1 MLKAIKVRLYPNT
14 KQQQHLAQS
23 FGCARWYWNY
33 SLALTQKT
41 YQETGKGLSRGAI
54 QGLLPQLKKE
64 YEWLTEPYS
73 QCLQVV
79 ALNLSNAFI
88 NFFEGRGKFPRF
100 KTKGNKQSISYPQN
114 VKVKD
119 GYIKFPKLKLVE
131 AKISKR
137 TLEQALHV
145 RDSEAGESAKRIEG
159 TVKTVTISQVPSGKY
174 YASIL
179 VDDGIDKPEPSSE
192 GKCIGLD
199 VGISD
204 ICVTSEGSKYN
215 NPRWFKKHQK
225 NLKRKQQKLARK
237 QLGSNNRYKARKLAA
252 KVYEKVSNCRL
263 DFLHKLSRKI
273 VDENQVIAVEN
284 LNVKGMV
291 KNPKIALAIS
301 NVGWGMLNTML
312 KYKAE
317 WAGKVYIQV
326 DRFFPS
332 SKLHNKCLYRI
343 DARWSVPTF
352 LRNGDALQG
361 IPLDVRFWD
370 CPNCGEKHIDRDINA
385 AENIRDE
392 ALRLLALGRKATA
405 HGGTVSQGSGREK
418 STTERVP
425 TK

>member
-1 MLKAIKVRLYPNT
+1 MVIYYRVKLFLIMLKAVKVRLYPNSE
-14 KQQQHLAQS
+14 QRNHLAQS
-23 FGCARWYWNY
+23 FGCARWYWNH

-41 YQETGKGLSRGAI
+41 YQETGLGLSRGAI

-64 YEWLTEPYS
+64 HEWLKEPYS

-79 ALNLSNAFI
+79 ALNLSRAFI
-88 NFFEGRGKFPRF
+88 NFFEGRGRFPRF
-100 KTKGNKQSISYPQN
+100 KSKGNKQSISYPQN
-114 VKVKD
+114 VKVLD

-131 AKISKR
+131 VKISKP
-137 TLEQALHV
+137 
-145 RDSEAGESAKRIEG
+145 IEG
-159 TVKTVTISQVPSGKY
+159 TVKTVTVSQVPSGKY

-179 VDDGIDKPEPSSE
+179 VDDGTPLPLASPLIGGTQGGND
-192 GKCIGLD
+192 GKVIGLD

-204 ICVTSEGSKYN
+204 ICVTSDGSKYN
-215 NPRWFKKHQK
+215 NPHWFKKHKK
-225 NLKRKQQKLARK
+225 NLKRKQQKLAKK
-237 QLGSNNRYKARKLAA
+237 QLGSNRRYKARKLAA
-252 KVYEKVSNCRL
+252 KVYEKISNCRL
-263 DFLHKLSRKI
+263 DFLHKLSRRI
-273 VDENQVIAVEN
+273 VDENQVIAVET

-291 KNPKIALAIS
+291 KNPKLSLAIA

-317 WAGKVYIQV
+317 WSGKIYMQV

-343 DARWSVPTF
+343 EK
-352 LRNGDALQG
+352 L
-361 IPLDVRFWD
+361 PLDVRFWD
-370 CPNCGEKHIDRDINA
+370 CSNCGEKHIDRDINA
-385 AENIRDE
+385 ARNIRDE

-425 TK
+425 AK

>member
-1 MLKAIKVRLYPNT
+1 MLKAVKVRLYPT
-14 KQQQHLAQS
+14 IEQRTHLAQS

-41 YQETGKGLSRGAI
+41 YSETGKGLSRGAI
-54 QGLLPQLKKE
+54 QGLLPNLKKE
-64 YEWLTEPYS
+64 FEWLKEPYS

-100 KTKGNKQSISYPQN
+100 KCKGNKQSISYPQN
-114 VKVKD
+114 VKILD
-119 GYIKFPKLKLVE
+119 DCIKFPKLKLVK
-131 AKISKR
+131 AKISKP
-137 TLEQALHV
+137 L
-145 RDSEAGESAKRIEG
+145 EG

-179 VDDGIDKPEPSSE
+179 IDDGKDKPVISDR
-192 GKCIGLD
+192 GKGIGLD

-204 ICVTSEGSKYN
+204 ICVTSDGSKYN
-215 NPRWFKKHQK
+215 NPRWFKKHQL

-237 QLGSNNRYKARKLAA
+237 QPGSRNRYKARKLAA
-252 KVYEKVSNCRL
+252 KVYEKISNCRL
-263 DFLHKLSRKI
+263 DFWHKLSRRI

-291 KNPKIALAIS
+291 KNPKLALAIA

-317 WAGKVYIQV
+317 WAGKVYIQI

-332 SKLHNKCLYRI
+332 SKLHNKCLYQI
-343 DARWSVPTF
+343 DK
-352 LRNGDALQG
+352 L
-361 IPLDVRFWD
+361 PLDIRYWD
-370 CPNCGEKHIDRDINA
+370 CPKCGTKHIDRDINA
-385 AENIRDE
+385 AQNIRDE
-392 ALRLLALGRKATA
+392 ALRLLALGRRATA

-418 STTERVP
+418 STTELVP
-425 TK
+425 MK

>member
-1 MLKAIKVRLYPNT
+1 MLLSYQINLLVIMLRAVKVRLYPNSEQRT
-14 KQQQHLAQS
+14 HLAQS
-23 FGCARWYWNY
+23 FGCARWYWNH

-41 YQETGKGLSRGAI
+41 YQETGLGLSRGAI

-64 YEWLTEPYS
+64 HEWLSEPYS

-88 NFFEGRGKFPRF
+88 NFFEGRGRFPRF
-100 KTKGNKQSISYPQN
+100 KAKGNKQSISYPQN
-114 VKVKD
+114 VKVQS

-131 AKISKR
+131 AKISR
-137 TLEQALHV
+137 PIL
-145 RDSEAGESAKRIEG
+145 G

-179 VDDGIDKPEPSSE
+179 VDDGTPLPKAGGWGTQGGSKD
-192 GKCIGLD
+192 KCIGLD

-204 ICVTSEGSKYN
+204 ICVTSDGSKYN
-215 NPRWFKKHQK
+215 NPRWFKKHHK

-263 DFLHKLSRKI
+263 DFLHKLSRRI

-291 KNPKIALAIS
+291 KNPKLALAIS

-317 WAGKVYIQV
+317 WAGLVYMQV

-343 DARWSVPTF
+343 DK
-352 LRNGDALQG
+352 L
-361 IPLDVRFWD
+361 PLDVRFWD

-405 HGGTVSQGSGREK
+405 HGGTVSLGSGRKK

>member
-1 MLKAIKVRLYPNT
+1 MLKAVKVRLYPN
-14 KQQQHLAQS
+14 QEQRIHLAQS

-41 YQETGKGLSRGAI
+41 YSQTGKGLSRGAI

-64 YEWLTEPYS
+64 YEWLSEPYS

-100 KTKGNKQSISYPQN
+100 KAKGNKKSISYPQN
-114 VKVKD
+114 VKVLD
-119 GYIKFPKLKLVE
+119 GYIQFPKLKLVE
-131 AKISKR
+131 AKIS
-137 TLEQALHV
+137 QP
-145 RDSEAGESAKRIEG
+145 IEG

-174 YASIL
+174 YASLL
-179 VDDGIDKPEPSSE
+179 VDDGKDNPESSSN

-204 ICVTSEGSKYN
+204 ICVTSDGSKYN
-215 NPRWFKKHQK
+215 NLRWFKKHQK

-237 QLGSNNRYKARKLAA
+237 QKDSNNRYKARKLAA

-263 DFLHKLSRKI
+263 DFLHKLSRRI

-291 KNPKIALAIS
+291 KNPKLALAIS

-317 WAGKVYIQV
+317 WAGKTYLQI

-332 SKLHNKCLYRI
+332 SKLHNKCLYQI
-343 DARWSVPTF
+343 DK
-352 LRNGDALQG
+352 L
-361 IPLDVRFWD
+361 PLDVRFWD
-370 CPNCGEKHIDRDINA
+370 CPKCGTKHIDRDLNA
-385 AENIRDE
+385 AQNIRDE
-392 ALRLLALGRKATA
+392 ALRLLALGRRATA
-405 HGGTVSQGSGREK
+405 HGGTVSRGSGREK
-418 STTERVP
+418 STTELVP
-425 TK
+425 MN

>member
-1 MLKAIKVRLYPNT
+1 MLKSVKVRLYPNT
-14 KQQQHLAQS
+14 QQRTHLAQS

-41 YQETGKGLSRGAI
+41 YQQTGKGLSRGAI

-64 YEWLTEPYS
+64 HEWLKSPYS

-88 NFFEGRGKFPRF
+88 NFFEGRGRFPRF
-100 KTKGNKQSISYPQN
+100 KAKGNKQSISYPQN
-114 VKVKD
+114 VKILD

-131 AKISKR
+131 AKISR
-137 TLEQALHV
+137 
-145 RDSEAGESAKRIEG
+145 SIEG
-159 TVKTVTISQVPSGKY
+159 IVKTVTISQVPSGKY

-179 VDDGIDKPEPSSE
+179 VEDGTDIPKHSSE

-204 ICVTSEGSKYN
+204 ICVTSDGSKYN

-225 NLKRKQQKLARK
+225 NLKRKQQKQARK

-263 DFLHKLSRKI
+263 DFLHKLSRRI

-284 LNVKGMV
+284 LNVKSMV
-291 KNPKIALAIS
+291 RNPKLALAIS

-317 WAGKVYIQV
+317 WAGKVYMQV

-343 DARWSVPTF
+343 DK
-352 LRNGDALQG
+352 L
-361 IPLDVRFWD
+361 PLDVRFWD

-418 STTERVP
+418 STTELVP

>member
-1 MLKAIKVRLYPNT
+1 MRDVLQFYHIHFLVIMLKAVKVRLYPNSEQ
-14 KQQQHLAQS
+14 KRHLAQS

-33 SLALTQKT
+33 SLALTQET

-54 QGLLPQLKKE
+54 QSLLPGLKKE
-64 YEWLTEPYS
+64 FEWLTEPYS

-88 NFFEGRGKFPRF
+88 NFFEGRGRFPRF
-100 KTKGNKQSISYPQN
+100 KAKGNKQSISYPQN
-114 VKVKD
+114 VKVLD

-131 AKISKR
+131 AKISKP
-137 TLEQALHV
+137 
-145 RDSEAGESAKRIEG
+145 IEG
-159 TVKTVTISQVPSGKY
+159 IVKTVTISQVPSGKY

-179 VDDGIDKPEPSSE
+179 VDNEIEIPQASDQ
-192 GKCIGLD
+192 GKVVGLD

-204 ICVTSEGSKYN
+204 ICVTSDGSKYN
-215 NPRWFKKHQK
+215 NPRWFKKHQQ

-237 QLGSNNRYKARKLAA
+237 QKDSHRRYKARKLAA

-263 DFLHKLSRKI
+263 DFLHKLSRRI

-291 KNPKIALAIS
+291 KNPKLALAIS

-317 WAGKVYIQV
+317 WSGKIYMQV

-332 SKLHNKCLYRI
+332 SKLHNKCLYHI
-343 DARWSVPTF
+343 DK
-352 LRNGDALQG
+352 L
-361 IPLDVRFWD
+361 PLDVRFWD

-385 AENIRDE
+385 AQNIRDE

-405 HGGTVSQGSGREK
+405 HGGIVRLGSGREK
-418 STTERVP
+418 STTEQIPV
-425 TK
+425 K

>member
-1 MLKAIKVRLYPNT
+1 MLKAVKVRLYPNT
-14 KQQQHLAQS
+14 EQQKHLAQS
-23 FGCARWYWNY
+23 FGCARWYWNH

-54 QGLLPQLKKE
+54 QGLLPELKKQ

-88 NFFEGRGKFPRF
+88 NFFEGRGRFPRF
-100 KTKGNKQSISYPQN
+100 KAKGNKQSISYPQN
-114 VKVKD
+114 VKVLD
-119 GYIKFPKLKLVE
+119 EYIKFPKLKLVK
-131 AKISKR
+131 AKISK
-137 TLEQALHV
+137 
-145 RDSEAGESAKRIEG
+145 SIEG

-179 VDDGIDKPEPSSE
+179 VDDGINNPEPSSK

-199 VGISD
+199 VGVSD

-215 NPRWFKKHQK
+215 NPRWFKKHHK

-237 QLGSNNRYKARKLAA
+237 QKSSNNRYKARKLAA

-263 DFLHKLSRKI
+263 DFLHKLSRRI
-273 VDENQVIAVEN
+273 VDENQVVAVEN

-291 KNPKIALAIS
+291 RNSKLALAIS

-317 WAGKVYIQV
+317 WGGKVYMQV

-343 DARWSVPTF
+343 EK
-352 LRNGDALQG
+352 L
-361 IPLDVRFWD
+361 PLDVRFWD

-385 AENIRDE
+385 ACNIRDE

-418 STTERVP
+418 STTELVP

>member
-1 MLKAIKVRLYPNT
+1 MLKAVKVRLYPNT
-14 KQQQHLAQS
+14 EQRQHLAQS
-23 FGCARWYWNY
+23 FGCARWYWNH

-64 YEWLTEPYS
+64 YEWLSEPYS

-100 KTKGNKQSISYPQN
+100 KAKGSKQSISYPQN
-114 VKVKD
+114 VKILE
-119 GYIKFPKLKLVE
+119 GYIKFPKLKLVST
-131 AKISKR
+131 KVSKP
-137 TLEQALHV
+137 
-145 RDSEAGESAKRIEG
+145 IEG
-159 TVKTVTISQVPSGKY
+159 TVKTVTISQVSSGKY

-179 VDDGIDKPEPSSE
+179 VDDGIGTPEPSSD

-204 ICVTSEGSKYN
+204 ICVTSDGSKYN
-215 NPRWFKKHQK
+215 NPKWFKKHQK

-237 QLGSNNRYKARKLAA
+237 QKGSNNRYKARKLAA

-263 DFLHKLSRKI
+263 DFLHKLSRRI
-273 VDENQVIAVEN
+273 VDKNQVIAVEN

-291 KNPKIALAIS
+291 KNSKLALAIS

-317 WAGKVYIQV
+317 WEGKIYIQV

-343 DARWSVPTF
+343 DK
-352 LRNGDALQG
+352 L
-361 IPLDVRFWD
+361 PLNVRFWD
-370 CPNCGEKHIDRDINA
+370 CPKCGIKHIDRDINA

-418 STTERVP
+418 STTEQVP
-425 TK
+425 AK

>member
-1 MLKAIKVRLYPNT
+1 MLKAVKVRLYPNT
-14 KQQQHLAQS
+14 EQRQQLAQS
-23 FGCARWYWNY
+23 FGCARWYWNH

-64 YEWLTEPYS
+64 HEWLRSPYS
-73 QCLQVV
+73 QCLQMV

-88 NFFEGRGKFPRF
+88 NFFEGRGRFPRF
-100 KTKGNKQSISYPQN
+100 KAKGNKQSISYPQN
-114 VKVKD
+114 VKVLD

-131 AKISKR
+131 AKISKP
-137 TLEQALHV
+137 
-145 RDSEAGESAKRIEG
+145 IEG

-179 VDDGIDKPEPSSE
+179 VDNGKENPESSSE

-215 NPRWFKKHQK
+215 NPRWFKNHQK

-237 QLGSNNRYKARKLAA
+237 QNGSNNRHKARKLAA
-252 KVYEKVSNCRL
+252 KVYELVSNCRL
-263 DFLHKLSRKI
+263 DFLHKLSRRI

-291 KNPKIALAIS
+291 RNPKLALAIA
-301 NVGWGMLNTML
+301 NVGWGILNTML

-317 WAGKVYIQV
+317 WAGKVYMQV

-343 DARWSVPTF
+343 DK
-352 LRNGDALQG
+352 L
-361 IPLDVRFWD
+361 PLDVRFWD

-418 STTERVP
+418 STTKLVP

>member
-1 MLKAIKVRLYPNT
+1 MLQAVKVRLYPNSE
-14 KQQQHLAQS
+14 QRRHLAQS

-33 SLALTQKT
+33 SLALTQKN
-41 YQETGKGLSRGAI
+41 YQETAKGLSRGAI

-100 KTKGNKQSISYPQN
+100 KAKGNKQSISYPQN
-114 VKVKD
+114 VKVLD

-131 AKISKR
+131 AKISKP
-137 TLEQALHV
+137 
-145 RDSEAGESAKRIEG
+145 IEG

-179 VDDGIDKPEPSSE
+179 VDDGVDTPEASSE

-199 VGISD
+199 VGISE

-237 QLGSNNRYKARKLAA
+237 QLGSKNRYKARKLAA

-263 DFLHKLSRKI
+263 DFLHKLSRRI

-291 KNPKIALAIS
+291 KNPKLALAIS

-317 WAGKVYIQV
+317 WSGKVYMQI

-332 SKLHNKCLYRI
+332 SKLHNKCLYQI
-343 DARWSVPTF
+343 DK
-352 LRNGDALQG
+352 L
-361 IPLDVRFWD
+361 PLDVRFWD
-370 CPNCGEKHIDRDINA
+370 CPKCGEKHIDRDINTA
-385 AENIRDE
+385 KNIRDE

-405 HGGTVSQGSGREK
+405 HGGTVRLRSGREK
-418 STTERVP
+418 STTEQVLR
-425 TK
+425 K

>member
-1 MLKAIKVRLYPNT
+1 MLQSYQINLLVIMLQAVKVRLYPNPE
-14 KQQQHLAQS
+14 QRQHLAQS

-64 YEWLTEPYS
+64 YEWLSEPYS

-100 KTKGNKQSISYPQN
+100 KSKGNKQSISYPQN
-114 VKVKD
+114 VKVKT

-131 AKISKR
+131 AKISKP
-137 TLEQALHV
+137 
-145 RDSEAGESAKRIEG
+145 IEG
-159 TVKTVTISQVPSGKY
+159 TVKTVTISQVSSGKY

-179 VDDGIDKPEPSSE
+179 IDDGVDTPEASSVLKDTATHK

-199 VGISD
+199 VGISE

-237 QLGSNNRYKARKLAA
+237 QKDSTRRYKARKLAA

-263 DFLHKLSRKI
+263 DFLHKLSRRI

-291 KNPKIALAIS
+291 KNPKLALAIS
-301 NVGWGMLNTML
+301 NIGWGMLNTML

-317 WAGKVYIQV
+317 WAGKVYMQV

-343 DARWSVPTF
+343 DN
-352 LRNGDALQG
+352 L
-361 IPLDVRFWD
+361 PLNVRFWD

-405 HGGTVSQGSGREK
+405 HGGTVRLGSGREK
-418 STTERVP
+418 YTTEQVP
-425 TK
+425 AK

>member
-14 KQQQHLAQS
+14 EQQQHLAQS
-23 FGCARWYWNY
+23 FGCARWYWNH
-33 SLALTQKT
+33 SLALSQKT

-54 QGLLPQLKKE
+54 QSLLPSLKQE
-64 YEWLTEPYS
+64 YEWLKEPYS

-88 NFFEGRGKFPRF
+88 NFFEGRGRFPRF
-100 KTKGNKQSISYPQN
+100 KAKGNKQSISYPQN
-114 VKVKD
+114 VKIL
-119 GYIKFPKLKLVE
+119 GGFIKFPKLKLVE
-131 AKISKR
+131 TKISKP
-137 TLEQALHV
+137 
-145 RDSEAGESAKRIEG
+145 IEG
-159 TVKTVTISQVPSGKY
+159 AIKTVTISQVPSGKY

-179 VDDGIDKPEPSSE
+179 VALKDTASHNDGVDNPEPNSN

-204 ICVTSEGSKYN
+204 ICVTSDGSKYN
-215 NPRWFKKHQK
+215 NPQWFKKHQK

-237 QLGSNNRYKARKLAA
+237 QKGSNQRYKARKLVA

-263 DFLHKLSRKI
+263 DFLHKLSRRI

-284 LNVKGMV
+284 LNVKGIV
-291 KNPKIALAIS
+291 QNPKLALAIS
-301 NVGWGMLNTML
+301 NVGWGMLNIML

-317 WAGKVYIQV
+317 WAGKVYMQI

-332 SKLHNKCLYRI
+332 SKLHNKCLFKI
-343 DARWSVPTF
+343 DK
-352 LRNGDALQG
+352 L
-361 IPLDVRFWD
+361 PLDVRFWD
-370 CPNCGEKHIDRDINA
+370 CPNCGTKHIDRDINA

-405 HGGTVSQGSGREK
+405 HGGTVSRGSGREK
-418 STTERVP
+418 STTEQVP
-425 TK
+425 AK

>member
-1 MLKAIKVRLYPNT
+1 MLKAVKFRLYPNT
-14 KQQQHLAQS
+14 EQRTHLAQS

-64 YEWLTEPYS
+64 YEWLKEPYS

-88 NFFEGRGKFPRF
+88 NFFEGRGRFPRF
-100 KTKGNKQSISYPQN
+100 KAKGNKQSISYPQN
-114 VKVKD
+114 VKVLD

-131 AKISKR
+131 AKISKP
-137 TLEQALHV
+137 
-145 RDSEAGESAKRIEG
+145 IEG

-179 VDDGIDKPEPSSE
+179 VDDGIDNPESSSD

-199 VGISD
+199 VGISH

-215 NPRWFKKHQK
+215 NPSWFKKHQK

-237 QLGSNNRYKARKLAA
+237 QKGSNNRYKARKLAA
-252 KVYEKVSNCRL
+252 RVYEKVSNCRL
-263 DFLHKLSRKI
+263 DFLHKLSRRI

-284 LNVKGMV
+284 LAVKNMV
-291 KNPKIALAIS
+291 KNPKLALAIS

-317 WAGKVYIQV
+317 WTGKVYMQV

-343 DARWSVPTF
+343 DK
-352 LRNGDALQG
+352 L
-361 IPLDVRFWD
+361 PLDVRFWD

-385 AENIRDE
+385 AKNIRDE

-405 HGGTVSQGSGREK
+405 HGGTVSLGSGREK
-418 STTERVP
+418 STTEQVP
-425 TK
+425 AK

>member
-1 MLKAIKVRLYPNT
+1 MLKAVKVRLYPNPQ
-14 KQQQHLAQS
+14 QQQHLAQS
-23 FGCARWYWNY
+23 FGCARWYWNH

-41 YQETGKGLSRGAI
+41 YQETGLGLSRGAI
-54 QGLLPQLKKE
+54 QGLLPSLKKE
-64 YEWLTEPYS
+64 HEWLKEPYS

-88 NFFEGRGKFPRF
+88 NFFEGRGRFPRF
-100 KTKGNKQSISYPQN
+100 KSKGNKQSISYPQN
-114 VKVKD
+114 VKVLD
-119 GYIKFPKLKLVE
+119 GHIKFPKLKLVK
-131 AKISKR
+131 ARISKP
-137 TLEQALHV
+137 
-145 RDSEAGESAKRIEG
+145 IEG
-159 TVKTVTISQVPSGKY
+159 TVKTVTISQAPSGKY

-179 VDDGIDKPEPSSE
+179 VDDGVDSPQASSN

-204 ICVTSEGSKYN
+204 ICVTSDGSKYN
-215 NPRWFKKHQK
+215 NPHWFKKHQK

-237 QLGSNNRYKARKLAA
+237 QKGSNNRYKARKLAA

-263 DFLHKLSRKI
+263 DFLHKLSRRI

-284 LNVKGMV
+284 LAVKNMV
-291 KNPKIALAIS
+291 KNSKLAQRVRADRRRSDDWGSFASRAIS

-317 WAGKVYIQV
+317 WAGKVYMQV

-343 DARWSVPTF
+343 DK
-352 LRNGDALQG
+352 L
-361 IPLDVRFWD
+361 PLDIRFWD

-385 AENIRDE
+385 AKNIRDE

-405 HGGTVSQGSGREK
+405 HGGTVSLGSGREK
-418 STTERVP
+418 STTEQVP
-425 TK
+425 AK

>member
-1 MLKAIKVRLYPNT
+1 MIMLKAVKVRLYPNIE
-14 KQQQHLAQS
+14 QRQHLVQS
-23 FGCARWYWNY
+23 FGCARWYWNH

-54 QGLLPQLKKE
+54 QGLLPSLKKE
-64 YEWLTEPYS
+64 YEWLKEPYS

-88 NFFEGRGKFPRF
+88 NFFEGRGRFPQF
-100 KTKGNKQSISYPQN
+100 KAKGNKQSISYPQN
-114 VKVKD
+114 VKVLN
-119 GYIKFPKLKLVE
+119 GFIKFPKLKLVE
-131 AKISKR
+131 AKISKP
-137 TLEQALHV
+137 
-145 RDSEAGESAKRIEG
+145 IEG

-179 VDDGIDKPEPSSE
+179 VDDGIDKPEQKSDGE
-192 GKCIGLD
+192 CIGLD
-199 VGISD
+199 VGVCD

-215 NPRWFKKHQK
+215 NPRWFKKHYL

-237 QLGSNNRYKARKLAA
+237 QKGSNNRYKARKLAA

-263 DFLHKLSRKI
+263 DFLHKLSRRI

-291 KNPKIALAIS
+291 RNPKLALAIS

-317 WAGKVYIQV
+317 WAGKVYVQI

-332 SKLHNKCLYRI
+332 SKLHNGCLYKI
-343 DARWSVPTF
+343 DN
-352 LRNGDALQG
+352 L
-361 IPLDVRFWD
+361 PLDVRFWD
-370 CPNCGEKHIDRDINA
+370 CPKCGEKHIDRDINA
-385 AENIRDE
+385 AQNIRDE

-405 HGGTVSQGSGREK
+405 CGGTVSRGSGREK
-418 STTERVP
+418 STTEQVP
-425 TK
+425 AKQESPVIAQV

>member
-1 MLKAIKVRLYPNT
+1 MLKAVKVRLYPNPEQR
-14 KQQQHLAQS
+14 KHLAQS

-64 YEWLTEPYS
+64 HEWLTEPYS

-88 NFFEGRGKFPRF
+88 NFFEGRGRFPRF
-100 KTKGNKQSISYPQN
+100 KAKGNKQSISYPQN
-114 VKVKD
+114 VKVLD
-119 GYIKFPKLKLVE
+119 TQIKFPKLKLVE
-131 AKISKR
+131 AKISKP
-137 TLEQALHV
+137 
-145 RDSEAGESAKRIEG
+145 IEG

-179 VDDGIDKPEPSSE
+179 VDDGTPLPEASPLAPSETQGGSK

-204 ICVTSEGSKYN
+204 ICVTSDGSKYN
-215 NPRWFKKHQK
+215 NPRWYKKHQK

-237 QLGSNNRYKARKLAA
+237 QKGSNNRYKARKLAA

-263 DFLHKLSRKI
+263 DFLHKLSRRI

-284 LNVKGMV
+284 LAV
-291 KNPKIALAIS
+291 KNMVRNPKLALAIS

-317 WAGKVYIQV
+317 WAGKIYMQV

-332 SKLHNKCLYRI
+332 SKLHNKCLYTI
-343 DARWSVPTF
+343 DK
-352 LRNGDALQG
+352 L
-361 IPLDVRFWD
+361 PLDVRFWD

-385 AENIRDE
+385 AKNIRDE

-405 HGGTVSQGSGREK
+405 HGGTVSLGSGREK

>member
-1 MLKAIKVRLYPNT
+1 MLKAVKVRLYPNPEQRT
-14 KQQQHLAQS
+14 HLAQS

-41 YQETGKGLSRGAI
+41 YQETGKGLSRGTI

-64 YEWLTEPYS
+64 HEWLKEPYS

-88 NFFEGRGKFPRF
+88 NFFEGRGRFPRF
-100 KTKGNKQSISYPQN
+100 KAKGNKQSISYPQN
-114 VKVKD
+114 VKLLD

-131 AKISKR
+131 AKISK
-137 TLEQALHV
+137 
-145 RDSEAGESAKRIEG
+145 SIEG

-179 VDDGIDKPEPSSE
+179 VDDGIDSPEASSE

-215 NPRWFKKHQK
+215 NPHWFKKHQK

-237 QLGSNNRYKARKLAA
+237 QKGSNHRYKARKLAA

-263 DFLHKLSRKI
+263 DFLHKLSRRI

-291 KNPKIALAIS
+291 KNPKLALAIS
-301 NVGWGMLNTML
+301 NIGWGMLNTML

-317 WAGKVYIQV
+317 WAGKVYMQI

-332 SKLHNKCLYRI
+332 SKLHNKCLYQI
-343 DARWSVPTF
+343 DKLT
-352 LRNGDALQG
+352 
-361 IPLDVRFWD
+361 LDIRFWN

-385 AENIRDE
+385 AQNIRDE

-405 HGGTVSQGSGREK
+405 HGGTVSLGSGREK
-418 STTERVP
+418 STTKLVP
-425 TK
+425 AK

>member
-1 MLKAIKVRLYPNT
+1 MLTAVKVRLYPNIEQRT
-14 KQQQHLAQS
+14 HLAHS

-64 YEWLTEPYS
+64 FEWLKEPYS

-100 KTKGNKQSISYPQN
+100 KCKGNKQSISYPQN
-114 VKVKD
+114 VKILD
-119 GYIKFPKLKLVE
+119 GYIKFPKLKLVK
-131 AKISKR
+131 AKISKP
-137 TLEQALHV
+137 
-145 RDSEAGESAKRIEG
+145 IEG
-159 TVKTVTISQVPSGKY
+159 TVKTVTISQTPSGKY

-179 VDDGIDKPEPSSE
+179 VDDGQDKPKVSSE

-199 VGISD
+199 VGITD
-204 ICVTSEGSKYN
+204 ICVTSDGSKYN

-225 NLKRKQQKLARK
+225 NLQRKQQKLARK
-237 QLGSNNRYKARKLAA
+237 QLGSRNRYKARKLAA

-263 DFLHKLSRKI
+263 DFLHKLSRRI

-284 LNVKGMV
+284 LNLLAMV
-291 KNPKIALAIS
+291 KNPKLALAIS

-312 KYKAE
+312 KYKAL
-317 WAGKVYIQV
+317 WAGKVYIQI

-332 SKLHNKCLYRI
+332 SKLHNKCLYQI
-343 DARWSVPTF
+343 DK
-352 LRNGDALQG
+352 L
-361 IPLDVRFWD
+361 PLDIRYWD
-370 CPNCGEKHIDRDINA
+370 CPKCGTKHIDRDINA
-385 AENIRDE
+385 AQNIRDE
-392 ALRLLALGRKATA
+392 ALRLLALGRRATA

-418 STTERVP
+418 STTELVP
-425 TK
+425 MK

>member
-1 MLKAIKVRLYPNT
+1 MLKAVKVRLYPT
-14 KQQQHLAQS
+14 LQQRTHLAQS

-41 YQETGKGLSRGAI
+41 YSETGKGLSRGAI
-54 QGLLPQLKKE
+54 QGLLPNLKKE
-64 YEWLTEPYS
+64 FEWLKEPYS

-100 KTKGNKQSISYPQN
+100 KCKGNKQSISYPQN
-114 VKVKD
+114 VKVLD
-119 GYIKFPKLKLVE
+119 GCIKFPKLKLVE
-131 AKISKR
+131 AKISKP
-137 TLEQALHV
+137 
-145 RDSEAGESAKRIEG
+145 IEG

-179 VDDGIDKPEPSSE
+179 VDDGNNKPVPSDK
-192 GKCIGLD
+192 GKVIGLD

-215 NPRWFKKHQK
+215 NPRWHKKHQK

-263 DFLHKLSRKI
+263 DFLHKLSRRI

-284 LNVKGMV
+284 LNLLGMV
-291 KNPKIALAIS
+291 RNPKLALAIS

-317 WAGKVYIQV
+317 WSGKIYLQI

-343 DARWSVPTF
+343 DK
-352 LRNGDALQG
+352 L
-361 IPLDVRFWD
+361 PLDVRFWD
-370 CPNCGEKHIDRDINA
+370 CPKCGTKRIDRDINA
-385 AENIRDE
+385 AQNIRDE
-392 ALRLLALGRKATA
+392 ALRLLALGRRATA

-418 STTERVP
+418 STTELVP
-425 TK
+425 MK

>member
-1 MLKAIKVRLYPNT
+1 MLRAVKVRLYPNAEQ
-14 KQQQHLAQS
+14 KQHLAKS

-41 YQETGKGLSRGAI
+41 YQETGKGLSRKAI
-54 QGLLPQLKKE
+54 QGLLPSLKKE
-64 YEWLTEPYS
+64 HEWLTEPYS

-88 NFFEGRGKFPRF
+88 NFFEGRGRFPRF
-100 KTKGNKQSISYPQN
+100 KCRGNKQSISYPQN
-114 VKVKD
+114 VKILN

-131 AKISKR
+131 AKISK
-137 TLEQALHV
+137 
-145 RDSEAGESAKRIEG
+145 SIEG
-159 TVKTVTISQVPSGKY
+159 ILKTVTISQVPSGKY

-179 VDDGIDKPEPSSE
+179 VDDGLEKPVTSDK
-192 GKCIGLD
+192 GKVIGLD

-204 ICVTSEGSKYN
+204 ICVTSDGSKYN

-237 QLGSNNRYKARKLAA
+237 QKGSNNRYKARKLAA

-263 DFLHKLSRKI
+263 DFLHKLSRRI

-291 KNPKIALAIS
+291 KNPKLSLAIS

-317 WAGKVYIQV
+317 WEGKIYIEV

-332 SKLHNKCLYRI
+332 SKTCNNCLHQI
-343 DARWSVPTF
+343 DK
-352 LRNGDALQG
+352 L
-361 IPLDVRFWD
+361 PLNIRVWD
-370 CPNCGEKHIDRDINA
+370 CPSCGTKHIDRDINA
-385 AENIRDE
+385 AQNIRDE
-392 ALRLLALGRKATA
+392 ALRLLALGRRATA

-418 STTERVP
+418 STTELVP
-425 TK
+425 MK

>member
-1 MLKAIKVRLYPNT
+1 MLQAVKVRLYPNT
-14 KQQQHLAQS
+14 EQRQHLAKS

-54 QGLLPQLKKE
+54 QGLLPELKKQND
-64 YEWLTEPYS
+64 WLKEPYS

-100 KTKGNKQSISYPQN
+100 KAKGNKQSISYPQN
-114 VKVKD
+114 VKILD
-119 GYIKFPKLKLVE
+119 EYIKFPKLKLVR
-131 AKISKR
+131 AKISKS
-137 TLEQALHV
+137 V
-145 RDSEAGESAKRIEG
+145 EG

-179 VDDGIDKPEPSSE
+179 VDDGVDSPEPSSD
-192 GKCIGLD
+192 GKSIGLD

-204 ICVTSEGSKYN
+204 ICVTSEGFKYN

-237 QLGSNNRYKARKLAA
+237 QKGSNNRYKARKLAA

-263 DFLHKLSRKI
+263 DFLHKLSRRI

-291 KNPKIALAIS
+291 RNPKLALAIS

-317 WAGKVYIQV
+317 WEGKIYIQV

-343 DARWSVPTF
+343 DK
-352 LRNGDALQG
+352 L
-361 IPLDVRFWD
+361 PLDIRFWD
-370 CPNCGEKHIDRDINA
+370 CPHCGEKHIDRDINA
-385 AENIRDE
+385 AQNIRDE

-405 HGGTVSQGSGREK
+405 HGGTVSRGSGREK
-418 STTERVP
+418 STTEQVP
-425 TK
+425 VK

>member
-1 MLKAIKVRLYPNT
+1 MIEAVKVRLYPNIE
-14 KQQQHLAQS
+14 QRQHLAQS
-23 FGCARWYWNY
+23 FGCARWYWNH

-64 YEWLTEPYS
+64 HGWLTEPYS

-88 NFFEGRGKFPRF
+88 NFFEGRGRFPRF
-100 KTKGNKQSISYPQN
+100 KAKGNKQSISYPQN
-114 VKVKD
+114 VKILD

-131 AKISKR
+131 AKISK
-137 TLEQALHV
+137 
-145 RDSEAGESAKRIEG
+145 SIEG
-159 TVKTVTISQVPSGKY
+159 TVKTVTISQTPSGKY

-179 VDDGIDKPEPSSE
+179 VDDGKEKPETSSK

-204 ICVTSEGSKYN
+204 ICVTSDGSKYN

-225 NLKRKQQKLARK
+225 NIKRKQQKLARK
-237 QLGSNNRYKARKLAA
+237 QKGSNNRYKARKLAA
-252 KVYEKVSNCRL
+252 KIYEKVSNCRL
-263 DFLHKLSRKI
+263 DFLHKLSRRI

-291 KNPKIALAIS
+291 KNPKLALAIS
-301 NVGWGMLNTML
+301 NVGWGMLNNML

-317 WAGKVYIQV
+317 WAGKVYMQV

-332 SKLHNKCLYRI
+332 SKVHNKCLYRI
-343 DARWSVPTF
+343 DK
-352 LRNGDALQG
+352 L
-361 IPLDVRFWD
+361 PLDVRFWN

-385 AENIRDE
+385 AQNIRDE

-405 HGGTVSQGSGREK
+405 HGGTVSQGSGRKK
-418 STTERVP
+418 STTEQVP

>member
-1 MLKAIKVRLYPNT
+1 MRANFTTESSRIPLRIWVTSYNLSYSFSSDNASSSKGKVISKFRT
-14 KQQQHLAQS
+14 AQHLAQS

-33 SLALTQKT
+33 SLALTQKN
-41 YQETGKGLSRGAI
+41 YQKTGKGLSRGAI

-64 YEWLTEPYS
+64 YEWLSEPYS

-100 KTKGNKQSISYPQN
+100 KAKGNKQSISYPQN
-114 VKVKD
+114 VKVLD
-119 GYIKFPKLKLVE
+119 GHIKFPKLKLVE
-131 AKISKR
+131 AKISK
-137 TLEQALHV
+137 L
-145 RDSEAGESAKRIEG
+145 IEG

-179 VDDGIDKPEPSSE
+179 VDDGVDHPEANSN

-204 ICVTSEGSKYN
+204 ICVTSDGSKYN
-215 NPRWFKKHQK
+215 NPRWFKKHQQ
-225 NLKRKQQKLARK
+225 NLKRKQQKLSRK
-237 QLGSNNRYKARKLAA
+237 QKDSHRRYKARKLTA

-263 DFLHKLSRKI
+263 DFLHKLSRRI
-273 VDENQVIAVEN
+273 VDKNQVIAVEN

-291 KNPKIALAIS
+291 KNPKLALAIS

-317 WAGKVYIQV
+317 WSGKVYMQV

-343 DARWSVPTF
+343 DK
-352 LRNGDALQG
+352 L
-361 IPLDVRFWD
+361 PLDIRFWD
-370 CPNCGEKHIDRDINA
+370 CPNCGEKHIDRVINA
-385 AENIRDE
+385 AQNIRDE

-405 HGGTVSQGSGREK
+405 HGGTVRLGSGREK
-418 STTERVP
+418 STTEQVP
-425 TK
+425 AK

>member
-1 MLKAIKVRLYPNT
+1 MLKAVKVRLYPNPE
-14 KQQQHLAQS
+14 QRQHLARS
-23 FGCARWYWNY
+23 FGSARWYWNH

-41 YQETGKGLSRGAI
+41 YQETGLGLSRGAI

-64 YEWLTEPYS
+64 HEWLKEPYS
-73 QCLQVV
+73 QCLQAV

-100 KTKGNKQSISYPQN
+100 KAKGNKQSISYPQN
-114 VKVKD
+114 VKVLD

-131 AKISKR
+131 AKISR
-137 TLEQALHV
+137 A
-145 RDSEAGESAKRIEG
+145 IEG

-179 VDDGIDKPEPSSE
+179 VDDGIGSPKPSSQ

-204 ICVTSEGSKYN
+204 ICVTSDGSKYN
-215 NPRWFKKHQK
+215 NPQWFKKHQK
-225 NLKRKQQKLARK
+225 NKARKQQKLARK
-237 QLGSNNRYKARKLAA
+237 QNGSNNRYKARKLAA

-263 DFLHKLSRKI
+263 DFLHKLSRRI

-291 KNPKIALAIS
+291 KNPKLALAIS

-317 WAGKVYIQV
+317 WKGKVYMQV

-343 DARWSVPTF
+343 DK
-352 LRNGDALQG
+352 L
-361 IPLDVRFWD
+361 PLDVRFWD

-385 AENIRDE
+385 ACNIRDE

-405 HGGTVSQGSGREK
+405 HGGTVSRGSGRKK

>member
-1 MLKAIKVRLYPNT
+1 M
-14 KQQQHLAQS
+14 
-23 FGCARWYWNY
+23 G
-33 SLALTQKT
+33 
-41 YQETGKGLSRGAI
+41 RGAI

-64 YEWLTEPYS
+64 HEWLKQPYS

-100 KTKGNKQSISYPQN
+100 KAKGNKQSISYPQN
-114 VKVKD
+114 VKVLD

-131 AKISKR
+131 AKISKP
-137 TLEQALHV
+137 
-145 RDSEAGESAKRIEG
+145 IEG
-159 TVKTVTISQVPSGKY
+159 IVKTVTISQTPSGKY

-179 VDDGIDKPEPSSE
+179 VDDGIDSPVSCSK

-204 ICVTSEGSKYN
+204 ICVTSDGSKYN
-215 NPRWFKKHQK
+215 NPRWFKKHAY

-237 QLGSNNRYKARKLAA
+237 QFGSNNRYKALKKAA
-252 KVYEKVSNCRL
+252 RVYEKVSNCRL
-263 DFLHKLSRKI
+263 DFLHKLSRRI

-291 KNPKIALAIS
+291 RNPKLALAIS

-317 WAGKVYIQV
+317 WVGKVYMQV

-332 SKLHNKCLYRI
+332 SKLHDKCLYKM
-343 DARWSVPTF
+343 DK
-352 LRNGDALQG
+352 L
-361 IPLDVRFWD
+361 PLDVRFWD

-385 AENIRDE
+385 AQNIRDE

-405 HGGTVSQGSGREK
+405 HGGTVSLGSGREK
-418 STTERVP
+418 STTELVP
-425 TK
+425 AK